1 MDKQEFEKILLRAK
15 RIYSNA
21 QYDSGE
27 DQVNASFTTR
37 EEQKQLR
44 YLMRELERIFGK
56 ENLI

>member
-1 MDKQEFEKILLRAK
+1 MLKDDFLKILLRAR

-27 DQVNASFTTR
+27 DQVQAAFTTR

-44 YLMRELERIFGK
+44 FLMRELERIFGK
-56 ENLI
+56 ENLV

>member
-1 MDKQEFEKILLRAK
+1 MLKDDFLKILLRAR

-21 QYDSGE
+21 QYDSQE
-27 DQVNASFTTR
+27 DQVRAAFTTR

-44 YLMRELERIFGK
+44 FLMRELERIFGK

>member
-27 DQVNASFTTR
+27 NQVQAAFTTR

>member
-27 DQVNASFTTR
+27 NQVQAAFTTR

-44 YLMRELERIFGK
+44 FLMRELARIFGK